1 VSQADAPK
9 PVPNPAPIA
18 ATPPAAPIPP
28 PAATPSVDDDDAAIR
43 RVIASYARAIEA
55 KDLDAFRAVKPNL
68 SGDEQRRLEDGF
80 KAVTSQKVDITVLS
94 IEHRA
99 ATALVKV
106 RRRDTLTA
114 GGRAQTSD
122 SQQTMTL
129 VRSGTG
135 WVIREIG
142 G

>member
-1 VSQADAPK
+1 VSQADPPK
-9 PVPNPAPIA
+9 PTPSPAPA
-18 ATPPAAPIPP
+18 AVTPPAAPTAQA
-28 PAATPSVDDDDAAIR
+28 AATPSADDDDAAIR
-43 RVIASYARAIEA
+43 RVVGSYARAIEA

-94 IEHRA
+94 IERRA

-122 SQQTMTL
+122 SQQTMTMI
-129 VRSGTG
+129 RSGAG
-135 WVIREIG
+135 WVISEIR
-142 G
+142 